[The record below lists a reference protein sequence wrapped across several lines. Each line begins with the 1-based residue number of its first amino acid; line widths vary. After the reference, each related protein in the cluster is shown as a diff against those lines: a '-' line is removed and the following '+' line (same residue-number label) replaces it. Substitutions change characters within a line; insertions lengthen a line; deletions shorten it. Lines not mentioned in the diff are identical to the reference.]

1 MPPKKALV
9 WLLGLTMLISGTAAL
24 ALLFYRHVQ
33 GQYANDDT
41 YRIVAIVQATPSK
54 EPLKTVYLTE
64 ILGLSVDKPDNLY
77 RFNSVEARR
86 KLLASAL
93 IKEAKVKKIRPG
105 MIYVD
110 YELRTPIAFLID
122 YTNTAIDENWVPM
135 PFKPFFTPKKLPEVY
150 LGIANRD
157 EGFPVSGGEWGVRL
171 EGDHVALAKEILAH
185 LNERY
190 IFNKTH
196 LKRIDVSN
204 AFSSSYGQR
213 QIVVILEEE
222 VMRVEKGNSILI
234 RLPRIVRLSTENYAQ
249 GLANYFALQP
259 TLLSKMSD
267 LSADNQSSV
276 VNMPATIIDLRLN
289 HLGYIKQTL
298 QN

>member
-1 MPPKKALV
+1 MPPKQALA
-9 WLLGLTMLISGTAAL
+9 WLLGLTLLISGTAAL

-33 GQYANDDT
+33 GQYANDET

-54 EPLKTVYLTE
+54 ESIKTVYLSE
-64 ILGLSVDKPDNLY
+64 LLGLSVDRPENLY

-86 KLLASAL
+86 KLLGSAL

-110 YELRTPIAFLID
+110 YQLRTPIAFLID
-122 YTNTAIDENWVPM
+122 YTNTAIDENWVPL
-135 PFKPFFTPKKLPEVY
+135 PFKPFFTPKKLPEIY
-150 LGIANRD
+150 LGIANHD
-157 EGFPVSGGEWGVRL
+157 EESPLSGGEWGMRL
-171 EGDHVALAKEILAH
+171 EGDRVTLAKEVLAH
-185 LNERY
+185 LNQNY
-190 IFNKTH
+190 LSDKTH
-196 LKRIDVSN
+196 LRRIDVSN

-222 VMRVEKGNSILI
+222 VMRGDGDKSVLI
-234 RLPRIVRLSTENYAQ
+234 RFPRILRLSTENYEQ

-259 TLLSKMSD
+259 TLLNKLSD
-267 LSADNQSSV
+267 LSADNQSAV

-289 HLGYIKQTL
+289 HLGYL
-298 QN
+298 RFFGSE